1 MIIVFTDRT
10 MDNIVQNLNTEESIK
25 TEVEN
30 LFNFTRN
37 MIEGLHSNDI
47 AELLGKSNI
56 SPDSLEKYIEQ

>member
-1 MIIVFTDRT
+1 